1 MYRDRSNERVGEEN
15 RSDKMR
21 ERLKKLQAKSVEELS
36 RLCDSV
42 LETNNN
48 TNLEWHPLDLARKLT
63 DTGWRV
69 GSV

>member
-1 MYRDRSNERVGEEN
+1 MRECKAPRKMYRDRSNERVGEEN

-42 LETNNN
+42 LETKNN
-48 TNLEWHPLDLARKLT
+48 TNLE
-63 DTGWRV
+63 
-69 GSV
+69 